1 MKAVR
6 CLLPGPK
13 GRSRALCNDVGTWLA
28 FLVSDNVSGQRTER
42 RCSEEYI
49 YSEERPRLG
58 RCAGDVCGL
67 EIAGTQRAA
76 FERRATKENPY
87 QLIGKQ
93 GRIAKAIRTILNT
106 IFTQDRR

>member
-1 MKAVR
+1 
-6 CLLPGPK
+6 
-13 GRSRALCNDVGTWLA
+13 
-28 FLVSDNVSGQRTER
+28 
-42 RCSEEYI
+42 
-49 YSEERPRLG
+49 
-58 RCAGDVCGL
+58 L

-76 FERRATKENPY
+76 FERRATKENPW